1 VLCSLRQALED
12 NFRISQI
19 QRRGRVYGGF
29 VLAAG
34 GEIGEESWL
43 HVEIQGWWKWAE
55 MSYMPLV
62 AASDRWVKASYRPL
76 MIAHISC
83 PMRHRFSELHA
94 VGHGAAAA
102 AE

>member
-1 VLCSLRQALED
+1 LRQALED

-55 MSYMPLV
+55 MSYMWDTELLLPL
-62 AASDRWVKASYRPL
+62 SDWIYVGAQVLVRPCVCL
-76 MIAHISC
+76 CACIFISI
-83 PMRHRFSELHA
+83 MVVS
-94 VGHGAAAA
+94 
-102 AE
+102 